1 MKFITKYIAKYKS
14 MPIGAKAAAW
24 YTICNLLQ
32 KGIMFIVVPIYTRM
46 LTTSEYGTYTIFQS
60 WKDIIIIFT
69 TLNLYCG
76 VFTRGL
82 VKYEEDRNK
91 YISSIQFLSTIV
103 TLVVCTVLFVFFD
116 TINNVWA
123 VDKKVFILLFIY
135 YLFSPS
141 IQFWSVK
148 QRVENKYIQMVVVT
162 VLLSLVTPIISIG
175 LLVMTDMR
183 ENALIYGYLLV
194 QIAFGIVFYIDN
206 LTKGKLKVKLN
217 YCKEALKF
225 NIPLI
230 PHYLSLIILN
240 QSDRIMIDNYCGKAE
255 AGIYSLTYSVSQ
267 ILNIFIGAINGSM
280 VPWQYEKMKK
290 KEYSIIGKVSN
301 ILCLGIGICSIFVIA
316 IGPEII
322 FIMGGKEY
330 TEAIWCIPPIVM
342 GIYFTF
348 CYGLFST
355 VEFYY
360 GVTKF
365 IALAST
371 VGAGLNILLNAICI
385 PIFGYI
391 AAAYTTLICYIMF
404 AIAHYVIMKG
414 ITKEKIYKM
423 KDMLVVSGILLVL
436 QIAFTFSYYYAIIRA
451 IMLVILV
458 IGTFVKRNYFIECI
472 KSIRR

>member
-1 MKFITKYIAKYKS
+1 MKFISKYLNKYKS
-14 MPIGAKAAAW
+14 MPVGAKAAAW

-82 VKYEEDRNK
+82 VKYEEDRNR
-91 YISSIQFLSTIV
+91 YISSIQFLSSFITIF
-103 TLVVCTVLFVFFD
+103 VCGILFIFYNS
-116 TINNVWA
+116 ISNVWQ

-148 QRVENKYIQMVVVT
+148 QRVENKYIIMVIVT
-162 VLLSLVTPIISIG
+162 VLLSLVTPLISIG
-175 LLVMTDMR
+175 LLAMTNMR

-194 QIAFGIVFYIDN
+194 QIAFGVIFYIDN
-206 LTKGKLKVKLN
+206 LIKGRLKVKLE

-230 PHYLSLIILN
+230 PHYLSLIVLN
-240 QSDRIMIDNYCGKAE
+240 QADRIMIDNYCGKSE

-280 VPWQYEKMKK
+280 VPWQYEKIKR
-290 KEYSIIGKVSN
+290 KEYSIIGKVSSV
-301 ILCLGIGICSIFVIA
+301 LCMGIGICSILVIA

-322 FIMGGKEY
+322 YVMGGKEY
-330 TEAIWCIPPIVM
+330 MEAIWCIPPIVM

-360 GVTKF
+360 GVTKY

-371 VGAGLNILLNAICI
+371 LGATLNVLLNAIFI
-385 PIFGYI
+385 PLCGYI
-391 AAAYTTLICYIMF
+391 AAAYTTLVCYIMF
-404 AIAHYVIMKG
+404 TIAHYLIMRR
-414 ITKEKIYKM
+414 ITREKIYII
-423 KDMLVVSGILLVL
+423 KDMMMLSGVLLVL

-451 IMLVILV
+451 IMLTILIIV
-458 IGTFVKRNYFIECI
+458 TFIKRNYFIECI
-472 KSIRR
+472 KRIRR

>member
-91 YISSIQFLSTIV
+91 YVSSIQVLSTAV
-103 TLVVCTVLFVFFD
+103 TLFVCTILFIFFD
-116 TINNVWA
+116 TINNVWQ
-123 VDKKVFILLFIY
+123 VDKKVFILLFVY

-148 QRVENKYIQMVVVT
+148 QRVENKYIKMVVVT

-194 QIAFGIVFYIDN
+194 QIAFGFIFYVDN
-206 LTKGKLKVKLN
+206 LFKGKLKVKFD
-217 YCKEALKF
+217 YCKEALTF

-230 PHYLSLIILN
+230 PHYLSLIVLN

-290 KEYSIIGKVSN
+290 KEFAIIGKVSN
-301 ILCLGIGICSIFVIA
+301 ILCLGIGICSILVIA

-322 FIMGGKEY
+322 YIMGGKEY

-355 VEFYY
+355 VEFYH

-365 IALAST
+365 IAVAST
-371 VGAGLNILLNAICI
+371 VGAVLNVLLNALCI
-385 PIFGYI
+385 PVFGYI

-404 AIAHYVIMKG
+404 AIAHYVIMRKV
-414 ITKEKIYKM
+414 TKEKIYIM
-423 KDMLVVSGILLVL
+423 KDMLLVSCILVVL

-451 IMLVILV
+451 IMLAILV

>member
-1 MKFITKYIAKYKS
+1 MKFITKYITKYKS
-14 MPIGAKAAAW
+14 MPVGAKAAAW

-32 KGIMFIVVPIYTRM
+32 KGILFIVVPIYTRM

-91 YISSIQFLSTIV
+91 YISSIQILSTIV
-103 TLVVCTVLFVFFD
+103 TFVVCTILFVFFD
-116 TINNVWA
+116 TINTVWK
-123 VDKKVFILLFIY
+123 VDKKVFILLFVY

-148 QRVENKYIQMVVVT
+148 QRVENKYIKMVVVT

-175 LLVMTDMR
+175 LLVTTNMR

-194 QIAFGIVFYIDN
+194 QIAFGLVFYIDN
-206 LTKGKLKVKLN
+206 LVKGKLKVKFE

-240 QSDRIMIDNYCGKAE
+240 QSDRIMIDNYCGKSE

-267 ILNIFIGAINGSM
+267 ILNIFIAAINGSM

-290 KEYSIIGKVSN
+290 KEYDIIGKVSN
-301 ILCLGIGICSIFVIA
+301 ILCLAIGICTILVIA

-360 GVTKF
+360 GETKF

-371 VGAGLNILLNAICI
+371 VGAALNVLLNAIFI

-391 AAAYTTLICYIMF
+391 AAAYTTLVCYILF
-404 AIAHYVIMKG
+404 AIAHYVIMRKV
-414 ITKEKIYKM
+414 TKEKIYKI
-423 KDMLVVSGILLVL
+423 KDMLVVSGALLIL

-451 IMLVILV
+451 IMLVIVLV
-458 IGTFVKRNYFIECI
+458 STFIKRNYFIECI

>member
-1 MKFITKYIAKYKS
+1 MKFISKYLNKYKS

-82 VKYEEDRNK
+82 VKYEEDRKK
-91 YISSIQFLSTIV
+91 YISSIQLLSTAV
-103 TLVVCTVLFVFFD
+103 TVVVCTTLFVCFD
-116 TINNVWA
+116 AISIVWQ
-123 VDKKVFILLFIY
+123 VDKEVFILLFIY

-148 QRVENKYIQMVVVT
+148 QRVENKYIKMVVVT
-162 VLLSLVTPIISIG
+162 VLLSLVTPLISIA
-175 LLVMTDMR
+175 LLLLTNMR

-194 QIAFGIVFYIDN
+194 QTLFGLVFYIYN
-206 LTKGKLKVKLN
+206 LVKGKFKVKYE

-230 PHYLSLIILN
+230 PHYLSLIVLN
-240 QSDRIMIDNYCGKAE
+240 QSDRIMIDNYCGKSE

-267 ILNIFIGAINGSM
+267 ILNIFIAAINGSM
-280 VPWQYEKMKK
+280 VPWQYEKLKK
-290 KEYSIIGKVSN
+290 KEYSIIGRVSN
-301 ILCLGIGICSIFVIA
+301 ILCIGIGVCSILVIA

-322 FIMGGKEY
+322 YIMGGKEY

-371 VGAGLNILLNAICI
+371 VGAVLNVLLNAMFI

-391 AAAYTTLICYIMF
+391 AAAYTTLACYVMF
-404 AIAHYVIMKG
+404 TIAHYVIMRKV
-414 ITKEKIYKM
+414 TKENIYEIRN
-423 KDMLVVSGILLVL
+423 MLLISGILMIL

-451 IMLVILV
+451 IMLIILLV
-458 IGTFVKRNYFIECI
+458 VTFVKRDYFIECI

>member
-1 MKFITKYIAKYKS
+1 MKFVTKYLNKYKN
-14 MPIGAKAAAW
+14 MPVGAKAAAW

-91 YISSIQFLSTIV
+91 YISSIQILSTFV
-103 TLVVCTVLFVFFD
+103 TIFVCTVLFLFYDVIY
-116 TINNVWA
+116 TVWQ

-148 QRVENKYIQMVVVT
+148 QRVENKYIKMVVVT

-175 LLVMTDMR
+175 LLVMTNMR

-194 QIAFGIVFYIDN
+194 QIAFGIIFYIDN
-206 LTKGKLKVKLN
+206 IAKGKLSIKFE

-230 PHYLSLIILN
+230 PHYLSLIVLN

-267 ILNIFIGAINGSM
+267 ILNIFIAAINGSM

-290 KEYSIIGKVSN
+290 NEYKIIGKVSN
-301 ILCLGIGICSIFVIA
+301 ILCIAIGICTILIIA

-322 FIMGGKEY
+322 YILGGKEY
-330 TEAIWCIPPIVM
+330 AEAIWCIPPIVL
-342 GIYFTF
+342 GVYFTF

-365 IALAST
+365 IAFAST
-371 VGAGLNILLNAICI
+371 VGAVLNVILNAIFI

-391 AAAYTTLICYIMF
+391 AAAYTTLVCYVMF
-404 AIAHYVIMKG
+404 TIAHYAIMRRV
-414 ITKEKIYKM
+414 TKEKIYKIR
-423 KDMLVVSGILLVL
+423 DMVLMSGILLVL

-451 IMLVILV
+451 IMLAILLV
-458 IGTFVKRNYFIECI
+458 VTFIKRNYFIDCI

>member
-1 MKFITKYIAKYKS
+1 MKYVAKYVNKYKS
-14 MPIGAKAAAW
+14 MPVGAKAAAW

-32 KGIMFIVVPIYTRM
+32 KGILFIVVPIYTRM

-82 VKYEEDRNK
+82 VKYEEDRKK
-91 YISSIQFLSTIV
+91 YISSIQLLSTAV
-103 TLVVCTVLFVFFD
+103 TVVVCTMLFVCYD
-116 TINNVWA
+116 AISIVWQ
-123 VDKKVFILLFIY
+123 VDKEVFILLFIY

-148 QRVENKYIQMVVVT
+148 QRVENKYIKMVVVT
-162 VLLSLVTPIISIG
+162 VLLSLVTPLISIA
-175 LLVMTDMR
+175 LLLLTNMR

-194 QIAFGIVFYIDN
+194 QTLFGLVFYIDN
-206 LTKGKLKVKLN
+206 LVKGKFKVKYE

-230 PHYLSLIILN
+230 PHYLSLIVLN
-240 QSDRIMIDNYCGKAE
+240 QSDRIMIDNYCGKSE

-267 ILNIFIGAINGSM
+267 ILNIFIAAINGSM

-290 KEYSIIGKVSN
+290 KEYNIIGRVSN
-301 ILCLGIGICSIFVIA
+301 ILCIGIGICTILVIA

-322 FIMGGKEY
+322 YIMGGKEY

-371 VGAGLNILLNAICI
+371 VGAVLNVLLNAMFI
-385 PIFGYI
+385 PVFGYI
-391 AAAYTTLICYIMF
+391 AAAYTTFACYVMF
-404 AIAHYVIMKG
+404 TVAHYVIMRKV
-414 ITKEKIYKM
+414 TKDNIYEIRN
-423 KDMLVVSGILLVL
+423 MLLISGILMIL

-451 IMLVILV
+451 IMLIILLV
-458 IGTFVKRNYFIECI
+458 GTFVKRDYFIECI